1 MDSPL
6 EKRKRWLYMAVM
18 IFAAVGGVLYGYD
31 LGVIAGALLF
41 VPHDIPMTVQQISF
55 LVGAYLF
62 GGAVATLLSGPLA
75 DWLGRKLLIMLSS
88 VIFLIGVLLV
98 VIADTYSTLLMGRVI
113 QGVGVGI
120 ITIVVPLFLSES
132 LPTYL
137 RGRGIAIFQLLLT
150 AGILLAG
157 VVDVLFVTSGNW
169 RGMFIMSAIPGVI
182 MFLGCFFLDNSP
194 RWLVMKNRD
203 KEALTV
209 LEKSRTKE
217 VALAELE
224 EIQKLRMLGD
234 YNATHFQF
242 ETFFQKRFFIPF
254 LIVLGV
260 AALNQL
266 IAVNSILQLGPTI
279 LKDMGF
285 ESDWS
290 AMLGSTAVMGL
301 NFLVTLLVVGFVD
314 KIERKVL
321 YGVGTGGLALALIY
335 CGFITHYLPSG
346 AEKGYLLL
354 AGLLAFILFYS
365 MGPGLLVWVVLAE
378 LLPLKIR
385 SSGMA
390 LALCTNSLISA
401 VWSSIFLDVADKF
414 GYDKV
419 FWLCGLFGVLYC
431 LLVSLKIPKVKGRSL
446 EEIEAGFAE

>member
-75 DWLGRKLLIMLSS
+75 DWLGRKLLIMVSS

-157 VVDVLFVTSGNW
+157 VVDVLFVSSGNW
-169 RGMFIMSAIPGVI
+169 RGMFMMSAIPGVV

-209 LEKSRTKE
+209 LEKSRTKDE
-217 VALAELE
+217 ALKELE

-285 ESDWS
+285 ESDWV

-301 NFLVTLLVVGFVD
+301 NFLMTLLIVGFVGL
-314 KIERKVL
+314 EP
-321 YGVGTGGLALALIY
+321 GV
-335 CGFITHYLPSG
+335 
-346 AEKGYLLL
+346 
-354 AGLLAFILFYS
+354 
-365 MGPGLLVWVVLAE
+365 
-378 LLPLKIR
+378 
-385 SSGMA
+385 
-390 LALCTNSLISA
+390 
-401 VWSSIFLDVADKF
+401 
-414 GYDKV
+414 
-419 FWLCGLFGVLYC
+419 
-431 LLVSLKIPKVKGRSL
+431 
-446 EEIEAGFAE
+446 